1 MKFFITGE
9 RNSGKSYLVERVKAL
24 AKFTGFET
32 RFDEDLVDLF
42 ISFFNG
48 NSFLIGSRDNGRLK
62 MVDEGFSSAVKLLGA
77 IEIPSDH
84 LLIMDEIGF
93 LEEDSPEFQQAVV
106 SALRRARHCLCV
118 LRKGDFSFIGHL
130 KSSMGIRSME
140 LTPGNRE
147 QVFARIAREI
157 ERERAL
163 LPSPGGDE
171 GI

>member
-62 MVDEGFSSAVKLLGA
+62 MVDEGFSSAAKLLGA

-84 LLIMDEIGF
+84 LLIMDE
-93 LEEDSPEFQQAVV
+93 
-106 SALRRARHCLCV
+106 
-118 LRKGDFSFIGHL
+118 
-130 KSSMGIRSME
+130 
-140 LTPGNRE
+140 
-147 QVFARIAREI
+147 
-157 ERERAL
+157 
-163 LPSPGGDE
+163 
-171 GI
+171 